1 MTALLSAEKLK
12 PVRAAVL
19 RAPEPREEQKE
30 SRRWMAPRIVAMG
43 VLVVVVLTGALV
55 AGTLPRLRQEEKVQA
70 AADAV
75 GSGPP
80 RVTVVTARQE
90 PAGAERLLPGSS
102 QPLLDASLYART
114 TGYLQRRLVDIG
126 DRVEAGQLL
135 AQIATPEIDAQLAQ
149 ARAALGQSKANLV
162 RDTAQADYAR
172 AEYGRY
178 RRMVRTGA
186 ASREEYESKVAAA
199 RVADATVKADAEQ
212 IRVNEANVLRLE
224 TLVSFQQIKAPFQGV
239 ITARNVE
246 AGDLI
251 SADSPNTTREMF
263 HLMRTDI
270 LRVFV
275 DVPQV
280 FATGIK
286 VGQQAVVYR
295 REGPLKSFAGSVTRT
310 ADALDTST
318 RTLRTEVQV
327 ANPDNALRP
336 GMYLQVKF
344 VFPREQRAVLIPSAA
359 VVTRAGATRV
369 AVLDE
374 QHRVQYRTVQVGRDY
389 GAEVQVLAGLAAGE
403 RIVVHPG
410 DEVPEGTVVS
420 PVPSPQK

>member
-1 MTALLSAEKLK
+1 MSALLLSVEKVKPISALV
-12 PVRAAVL
+12 P
-19 RAPEPREEQKE
+19 RAPEHREEQKE
-30 SRRWMAPRIVAMG
+30 SRRRIGPRIVAIA
-43 VLVVVVLTGALV
+43 VLVLLVLTGALV

-80 RVTVVTARQE
+80 LVTVVKARQQS
-90 PAGAERLLPGSS
+90 AGAERVLPGNS
-102 QPLLDASLYART
+102 QPLLDASIHART
-114 TGYLQRRLVDIG
+114 TGYVRRRSVDIG
-126 DRVEAGQLL
+126 DRVAAGQLL
-135 AQIATPEIDAQLAQ
+135 AVIATPEIDAQLAQ
-149 ARAALGQSKANLV
+149 ARAALQQSKANLV
-162 RDTAQADYAR
+162 RDQAQAEYAR
-172 AEYGRY
+172 SEDTRY

-186 ASREEYESKVAAA
+186 ASREDYESKLAAA
-199 RVADATVKADAEQ
+199 RVADAAVKATAEQ
-212 IRVNEANVLRLE
+212 IKVNEANVQRLE

-246 AGDLI
+246 RGDLI
-251 SADSPNTTREMF
+251 SADTPNTTREMF

-286 VGQQAVVYR
+286 VGQSAVVYR
-295 REGPLKSFAGSVTRT
+295 REAPLEPFSGTVTRT
-310 ADALDTST
+310 ADALDTNT

-359 VVTRAGATRV
+359 VARDGVARV
-369 AVLDE
+369 AVLDD

-389 GAEVQVLAGLAAGE
+389 GAEVQVLAGVTAGE
-403 RIVVHPG
+403 TIIVHPG
-410 DEVPEGTVVS
+410 DEIPEGTVVS
-420 PVPSPQK
+420 PVAPREK